1 MSLEIK
7 RQLESGEITPQQA
20 MEAFISKH
28 KEAKPNPLKPKSI
41 AFPTAQVM
49 DRQSLAQYRP
59 DLAQNLANLDM
70 RHYHQRMIVEEFARN
85 SVALPAYAIIGVI
98 DGIIDSTGFLVSE
111 VVEDVAFGVTRTI
124 FRFKDGIVRGKL

>member
-1 MSLEIK
+1 MSIEIIRK
-7 RQLESGEITPQQA
+7 LKGGEITQQEA
-20 MEAFISKH
+20 MRAFIDKH
-28 KEAKPNPLKPKSI
+28 KTDKPNPIKPKGMTI
-41 AFPTAQVM
+41 PTAQVM

-70 RHYHQRMIVEEFARN
+70 HHYHQRMIVEEFARN

-124 FRFKDGIVRGKL
+124 YRFKDGISRGRL